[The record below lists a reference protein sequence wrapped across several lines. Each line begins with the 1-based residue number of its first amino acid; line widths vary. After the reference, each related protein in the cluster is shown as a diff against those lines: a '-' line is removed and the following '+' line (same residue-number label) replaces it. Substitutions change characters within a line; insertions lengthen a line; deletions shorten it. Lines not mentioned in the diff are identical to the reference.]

1 MRCVYVPWIVFLRI
15 PDDKPAYHRGIVV
28 LGNIVPEK
36 EVGLIK
42 DRMRRLLDWVLDQPD
57 LEVSTF
63 GNMFRQYAGSRR
75 DLVGL
80 LDECGL
86 APGQAGEL
94 PLGNSGAD
102 PDFLQGLF
110 RIENIRGRLIPEVLL
125 ETICAVRLP
134 DYPGRMLPLSARLH
148 RNRRMV
154 AYDLRSAQKD
164 N

>member
-1 MRCVYVPWIVFLRI
+1 M
-15 PDDKPAYHRGIVV
+15 V

-102 PDFLQGLF
+102 PDFLQGLQNRKYTWPPYPRSF
-110 RIENIRGRLIPEVLL
+110 TGDNLRRQITGLSW
-125 ETICAVRLP
+125 THAAAVRTASL
-134 DYPGRMLPLSARLH
+134 
-148 RNRRMV
+148 
-154 AYDLRSAQKD
+154 
-164 N
+164 